1 MSLRKRRNR
10 GVPHLTALSAIDG
23 CVEGWLEARAPS
35 ALLRIRWV
43 ARRLARNERGSLGPE
58 RPSPRQSE
66 VDIGRTLGPDA
77 KQQVSYH
84 RRKEA
89 RHGAPGS
96 TRPDFT
102 LGGVCVEVKNYD
114 LAKNVAGLIRD
125 AAGQAIR
132 RQAELPAGMKQTIT
146 IDTRGQSVDALTEHK
161 IRNGIVRRSN
171 GAIDPNAI
179 RFFPG
184 RQA

>member
-1 MSLRKRRNR
+1 MSLRKGRNR
-10 GVPHLTALSAIDG
+10 GVPHVGALPAAAG
-23 CVEGWLEARAPS
+23 GVEGRQEPRTS
-35 ALLRIRWV
+35 GALLRIRWV
-43 ARRLARNERGSLGPE
+43 ARLVRAERGSLGPE

-77 KQQVSYH
+77 KQQVSYR

-102 LGGVCVEVKNYD
+102 LGSMCVEVKNYD

-132 RQAELPAGMKQTIT
+132 RQAELPAGMKQAIT

-161 IRNGIVRRSN
+161 IRNGIVRRAN
-171 GAIDPNAI
+171 GAVDPNAI